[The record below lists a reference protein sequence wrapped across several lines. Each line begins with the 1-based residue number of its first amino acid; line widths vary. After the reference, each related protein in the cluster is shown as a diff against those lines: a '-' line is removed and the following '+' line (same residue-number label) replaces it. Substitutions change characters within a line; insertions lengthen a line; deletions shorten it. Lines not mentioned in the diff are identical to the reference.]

1 MDQRYWEQF
10 AKTGKVEDYLFYKGM
25 EICRNIME
33 KYGDGR
39 SESVD
44 NGDRDGAV
52 GITDWRI

>member
-25 EICRNIME
+25 EICQNIMK
-33 KYGDGR
+33 KYGDEC

-44 NGDRDGAV
+44 NGDGNGAV